1 MECIINLTEAQVI
14 ALELT
19 GSNVQDA
26 VQKLIDN
33 FATKQINTIVYS
45 YVNDKLEE
53 GKRIGFTNK
62 SDLVTSAKNEGYIEK
77 NIEFLP
83 IAKL

>member
-62 SDLVTSAKNEGYIEK
+62 SDLVISAKNEGYIEK